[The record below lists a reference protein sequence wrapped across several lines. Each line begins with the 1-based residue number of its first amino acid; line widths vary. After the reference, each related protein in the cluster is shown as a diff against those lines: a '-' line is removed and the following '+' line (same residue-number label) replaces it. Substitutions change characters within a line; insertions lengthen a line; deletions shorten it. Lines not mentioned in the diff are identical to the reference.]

1 MSTPINPVQIAP
13 FSILQI
19 RSDQLPNPRTLRH
32 LPAEADP
39 MPFLLLPTQALR
51 PPLPESPPLGHGFP
65 AVVELYS
72 LPVTGRA
79 VKSETAGVTDDPA
92 VPGAWPVR
100 AAACPPHDPAPA
112 RRPGWLMHHGDFDS
126 AAG

>member
-1 MSTPINPVQIAP
+1 MT
-13 FSILQI
+13 
-19 RSDQLPNPRTLRH
+19 QLPIPRLRSRFRHLLVRSAQFFPTQLTLRH

-51 PPLPESPPLGHGFP
+51 PPLPESPPLGHGHS

-72 LPVTGRA
+72 LPVIGRA

-92 VPGAWPVR
+92 VAGAR
-100 AAACPPHDPAPA
+100 
-112 RRPGWLMHHGDFDS
+112 
-126 AAG
+126 